1 MPTKDV
7 TLKVRTDTSQAQ
19 KGFKN
24 LEGSVTKMSSSL
36 KSMAASF
43 GLAFG
48 GIQLI
53 SFFKESTQLAMI
65 QENAEKKLSVAYG
78 KNIDNLKRYAAE
90 LQKQTAYGDE
100 AIIEAQALI
109 SMFTKDE
116 EAIKSLTK
124 ATLDLAAAK
133 GMDLVTAADL
143 LSKTIGSSTNALSRY
158 GIEVKGVVGSSERLN
173 SLMTNLN
180 DKFGGQAQA
189 ALETYAGKISNVKN
203 ALSDMQEKVG
213 EEFMPVQLTLLT
225 WLKDTIEYFDKLQMS
240 VVRAGI
246 ATKRFFGIDVH
257 GEFSGM
263 MASPHRENQNNGGIS
278 NIYRDPITGAITV
291 NRNLSGMARRSQ
303 SGYGA
308 NRGTL
313 DYDTNIIFRRMIESQ
328 REMFS
333 KANIGGLLGLRGVE
347 MPIKPEIMIDESE
360 LRESFREFD
369 VIANESART
378 LFNAFSQ
385 VWNDIFGE
393 ANSLFEQLLQN
404 ISMGLFDLFAQDV
417 SKSIFESLIPGG
429 GLLSGLGDALGL
441 GKRSSVLVQIGE
453 SQVQMAT
460 AKVVPNAIAEQ
471 QRRRILD

>member
-36 KSMAASF
+36 KSMAANF

-78 KNIDNLKRYAAE
+78 KNIENLKRYAAE

-173 SLMTNLN
+173 SLLTNLN
-180 DKFGGQAQA
+180 DKFGGQASA
-189 ALETYAGKISNVKN
+189 ALDTAAGKLKNISNEIGDIQEELGNELLPAWVKLNEALLYGVKN
-203 ALSDMQEKVG
+203 LKEGLGEIVG
-213 EEFMPVQLTLLT
+213 YYRTVFEFL
-225 WLKDTIEYFDKLQMS
+225 
-240 VVRAGI
+240 GI
-246 ATKRFFGIDVH
+246 LDRHDR
-257 GEFSGM
+257 FSGM
-263 MASPHRENQNNGGIS
+263 MVSPHVN
-278 NIYRDPITGAITV
+278 
-291 NRNLSGMARRSQ
+291 NRNTGGLTNNTPAFIDQRTGGRNQ
-303 SGYGA
+303 KGYGS

-313 DYDTNIIFRRMIESQ
+313 DYDTNIIFRQMIESQ
-328 REMFS
+328 REAFS

-385 VWNDIFGE
+385 AWNDIFGE

-429 GLLSGLGDALGL
+429 GLLSGLGEALGL

-453 SQVQMAT
+453 SQVQTAT